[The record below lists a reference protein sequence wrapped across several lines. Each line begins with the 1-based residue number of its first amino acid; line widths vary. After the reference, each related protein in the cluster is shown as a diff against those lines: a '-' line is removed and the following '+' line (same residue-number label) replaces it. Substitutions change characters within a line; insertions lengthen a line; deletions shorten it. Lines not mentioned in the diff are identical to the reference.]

1 MANGSVIALK
11 LILKGFGVDV
21 VDLENKI
28 NQVVAVIQ
36 EFDLNELRAA
46 LKMVLDYKTHQAQNE
61 LRMKAIMARLD
72 IPDPV
77 MVHETV
83 NVLQHEKETSDG

>member
-1 MANGSVIALK
+1 MANGSVLALK

-21 VDLENKI
+21 NDLENKI
-28 NQVVAVIQ
+28 NEAVKLVQ

-46 LKMVLDYKTHQAQNE
+46 LQLLLDYNKHQAQNE
-61 LRMKAIMARLD
+61 LRLKAIMARLD

-77 MVHETV
+77 MVNEVV
-83 NVLQHEKETSDG
+83 NVLQNEREDNG